1 MKRLPLIFSL
11 LGLIALSASV
21 AFWFLKLYKPE
32 TRPMAAIVEEGV
44 PEPQADAGATLFGGQ
59 VVTVA
64 VSNYQLTGVVS
75 AGAEGVAILMAD
87 GQAAKAVQVGK
98 EIATGVVLKEV
109 HPKHVVLSEGGIIKR
124 IELATDD
131 KAAAMG
137 GLAAPVEMD
146 PGQQQLQQQM
156 QIQQQQM
163 QQQQMQQQ
171 MQMQQMQQQQMQQG
185 TVAPQELPGADVP
198 VPPNQPMEVPVALP
212 PGVPAPPP
220 PVQMPAPT
228 RSSNGMNNNQMP
240 TQ

>member
-21 AFWFLKLYKPE
+21 AFWFMKLYKPE
-32 TRPMAAIVEEGV
+32 NRPIAALVEAGV
-44 PEPQADAGATLFGGQ
+44 PEPQPDAGATLFGGQ

-75 AGAEGVAILMAD
+75 AGAQGVAILVAD
-87 GQAAKAVQVGK
+87 GQPPKAVQVGK
-98 EIATGVVLKEV
+98 EIASGVVLKEV
-109 HPKHVVLSEGGIIKR
+109 HPKHVMLSEGGILKR

-131 KAAAMG
+131 KAASMG
-137 GLAAPVEMD
+137 GLSAPVAID
-146 PGQQQLQQQM
+146 PAQQQVEQQQM
-156 QIQQQQM
+156 QMQMQMQQQM

-171 MQMQQMQQQQMQQG
+171 MQQQQQMQGQI
-185 TVAPQELPGADVP
+185 APQELPGASVP
-198 VPPNQPMEVPVALP
+198 VPPDQPMEVPVALP

-220 PVQMPAPT
+220 PTQMPPPT